1 MTTTLATTTTGQNV
15 RLVGIQAEEKLA
27 RRLTALGMTPGVE
40 LAILQN
46 TGSALVLAVRGSR
59 IALGRAIAHD
69 LLVEMIG

>member
-1 MTTTLATTTTGQNV
+1 MTTTLATTPTGQNV

-27 RRLTALGMTPGVE
+27 RRLRALGMTPGVE

-59 IALGRAIAHD
+59 IALGQPIAHD
-69 LLVEMIG
+69 LLVERL